1 MKRSDLVTVVLPG
14 DLGKPRPAV
23 ILQSDLFPHSL
34 TVVVAPMT
42 SEISDVPFARITV
55 YPTENNGLKKPTQI
69 MLDKITN
76 LRREKVGR
84 VIGSL
89 EQARMEQVEKAL
101 TILLGLG

>member
-23 ILQSDLFPHSL
+23 VLQSDLFLNSV

-42 SEISDVPFARITV
+42 SDISDIPFARITV
-55 YPTENNGLKKPTQI
+55 LPNEGNGLRKPTQI

-76 LRREKVGR
+76 LRREKVGK
-84 VIGSL
+84 VIGAL
-89 EQARMEQVEKAL
+89 EKAQIEQVEKAL
-101 TILLGLG
+101 AIFLGLD